1 MEEPVTEN
9 DAAPPRDDDRNDRRG
24 GERLFACAPAHIELQ
39 TGATRTAILRDVSVS
54 GALLL
59 TRAKVHADDQL
70 TLHLYFSG
78 EPTDARVVG
87 ARVVRVK
94 HRDPDTAGLWPYE
107 VAVEF
112 AEHLNDREAEI
123 RALAAHQAELFGHV

>member
-1 MEEPVTEN
+1 MTEN
-9 DAAPPRDDDRNDRRG
+9 DETHPHGKDGSDRRET
-24 GERLFACAPAHIELQ
+24 ERLFACAPAHIELQ
-39 TGATRTAILRDVSVS
+39 TGATRTAILRDVSVT

-59 TRAKVHADDQL
+59 TRAKVQVDETL

-78 EPTDARVVG
+78 EPSDARVVG
-87 ARVVRVK
+87 ARVVRIK

-112 AEHLNDREAEI
+112 SEHLNDRESEI
-123 RALAAHQAELFGHV
+123 RALAAHQAELFGHT